1 MFNLD
6 QFKRSLGI
14 MKKDIRIYYL
24 KGPVIIFGFLMPLF
38 LFLAFFIGSRNL
50 SPEFLISGLIGMT
63 VFFTAT
69 AVSPIIAPWEAQ
81 VQTLERLIST
91 PISITTIILGDMLAS
106 FIFGIIIPLLPIG
119 LGLLMGVGIIHPL
132 TLLLGLVL
140 ASACFSSFGLIL
152 STPPSNIPSNIM
164 MISSLVRFPL
174 VFISGIF
181 IPLESMPPW
190 GQIIALFSP
199 LTYFTDLVRY
209 TLQGTSYFPV
219 LWDFIILLVF
229 TILFFALAVELHKR
243 TMSKRI

>member
-1 MFNLD
+1 
-6 QFKRSLGI
+6 

-50 SPEFLISGLIGMT
+50 SAEFLISGLIGMT

-91 PISITTIILGDMLAS
+91 PISINTIILGDMLAS

-119 LGLLMGVGIIHPL
+119 LGLLMGVGIIHPI
-132 TLLLGLVL
+132 TLLLGLFL

-219 LWDFIILLVF
+219 LWDLIILLVF

>member
-1 MFNLD
+1 MFNLN

-50 SPEFLISGLIGMT
+50 SAEFLISGLIGMT

-91 PISITTIILGDMLAS
+91 PISINTIILGDMLAS

-119 LGLLMGVGIIHPL
+119 LGLLMGVGIIHPI
-132 TLLLGLVL
+132 TLLLGLFL

-219 LWDFIILLVF
+219 LWDLIILLVF